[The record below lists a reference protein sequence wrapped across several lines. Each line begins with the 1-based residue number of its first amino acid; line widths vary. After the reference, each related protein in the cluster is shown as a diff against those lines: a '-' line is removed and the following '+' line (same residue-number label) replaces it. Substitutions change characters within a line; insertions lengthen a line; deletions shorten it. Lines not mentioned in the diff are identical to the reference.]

1 MPPGHPY
8 EPNLRYVAVM
18 DTGRDV
24 TMTSSEV
31 KRNLGRLLEEVA
43 RDGLRIHVRRYTAVD
58 AVLVPSRWYE
68 EVSEL
73 VGDLGEP

>member
-1 MPPGHPY
+1 
-8 EPNLRYVAVM
+8 M

-31 KRNLGRLLEEVA
+31 KRNLGRLLEQID
-43 RDGLRIHVRRYTAVD
+43 RDGLRIHIRRYTSVD
-58 AVLVPSRWYE
+58 AVLVPRWWYQ
-68 EVSEL
+68 EVTEL